1 VRQSSPR
8 PRGWLP
14 AARELVLALVPA
26 IALAALVWQLAPA
39 AASTETE
46 PWDRGIV
53 RYYDESG
60 IPRTVA
66 TAAARWNDSGAHVRL
81 VQVDSRAEADV
92 VIEIDDAELRSTC
105 GSDCL
110 GYTTSIG
117 RPADSATV
125 HVLLAQELA
134 GNPRPLAVWVAAHEF
149 GHVLGLHHRSG
160 TACSLMST
168 HAFDTSCS
176 PALTLGPATLDQLAC
191 VPAPTDVEDAAKLYG
206 GALRRPDARCR

>member
-1 VRQSSPR
+1 
-8 PRGWLP
+8 
-14 AARELVLALVPA
+14 VLALVPA
-26 IALAALVWQLAPA
+26 IALAAVVWQLAPA
-39 AASTETE
+39 AASPDTK

-53 RYYDESG
+53 RYYDDSG

-66 TAAARWNDSGAHVRL
+66 TAAARWNDSGAHVHL
-81 VQVDSRAEADV
+81 VPVESRREADV
-92 VIEIDDAELRSTC
+92 IVEIDDSELRSTC
-105 GSDCL
+105 GADCL

-117 RPADSATV
+117 RPADGGPV
-125 HVLLAQELA
+125 RILLARELV

-160 TACSLMST
+160 SACSLMST

-191 VPAPTDVEDAAKLYG
+191 VPAPTDVEDAARLYG
-206 GALRRPDARCR
+206 GELTRRDARCH